1 MADDVEAK
9 VVTAPAAAAT
19 APAATVTDYALLA
32 ASAPVMAVAVLT
44 TPHSHVQRARALWLV
59 LAASRPEARLHMI
72 LLGDLATF
80 AHSGRSTNPGFQQL
94 ADDPEPGFFAWT
106 NSGREVLASPRLF
119 DFADGVEG
127 VRAAFVNALV
137 LRLLAHEA
145 EHVRQFRDTGSP
157 PTSYRR
163 TTGDFEVK
171 AYSATRDQIAEATSL
186 GQGRGG
192 APRGLERRAG
202 RHDCGRCQGPG
213 RQDRSGGAWG
223 VHGAQPAATGC
234 RASAPDAV
242 RPHTLTHRELVSDA
256 VAARRAAPTAAAGAH
271 TLGRSGHPGASRPRG
286 GRS

>member
-59 LAASRPEARLHMI
+59 LAASRPEARLHTV

-106 NSGREVLASPRLF
+106 NSGREVLVSPRLF

-157 PTSYRR
+157 PTSYRMM
-163 TTGDFEVK
+163 GDFEVK
-171 AYSATRDQIAEATSL
+171 AYSATRDQIAQLPPSGKAEEELLEAWSVGLDDTIAAAAKARDAKTEAEAL
-186 GQGRGG
+186 GVFTEHNLL
-192 APRGLERRAG
+192 P
-202 RHDCGRCQGPG
+202 
-213 RQDRSGGAWG
+213 
-223 VHGAQPAATGC
+223 
-234 RASAPDAV
+234 PDAALPP
-242 RPHTLTHRELVSDA
+242 RTLYV
-256 VAARRAAPTAAAGAH
+256 PT
-271 TLGRSGHPGASRPRG
+271 P
-286 GRS
+286 